1 MHAITV
7 KHAHARH
14 VCHTGGTEL
23 TVNIE
28 FQSEEAKNKVM
39 KVGACRLSIVPAS
52 HLTSYLH
59 TGIVSL

>member
-7 KHAHARH
+7 KHVHARH

-52 HLTSYLH
+52 HVTSYLH

>member
-1 MHAITV
+1 MAV

-28 FQSEEAKNKVM
+28 FESDEAREKVM
-39 KVGACRLSIVPAS
+39 TVGACRLSIVAPAS
-52 HLTSYLH
+52 HVTSYLH